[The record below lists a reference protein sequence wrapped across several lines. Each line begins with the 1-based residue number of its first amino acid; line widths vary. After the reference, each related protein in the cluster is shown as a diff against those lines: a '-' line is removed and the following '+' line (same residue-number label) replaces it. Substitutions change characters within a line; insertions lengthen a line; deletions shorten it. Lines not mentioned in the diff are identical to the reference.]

1 MACWVG
7 FWPKSRIEGQSV
19 VEMCGSQEDEVL
31 VFAVFCG
38 WWFQTLLGLKSP
50 TPQSV
55 VRETWENKQDP
66 VFFVGYFSLSRLTW
80 EDGGESIQSIGALS
94 LSEEG
99 LYKCPLGGGRTSSY
113 MGSVLAGYSWGR
125 AVTLKGC
132 MEKRESLTTPL
143 DSGSNN
149 VGCTAL
155 IECLESYLLPCTCS
169 RHFVCHKVSLWF
181 SQLERGLWIY
191 MSQGGD
197 DEQSLEF
204 SLALLLHSS
213 ICVCS

>member
-38 WWFQTLLGLKSP
+38 RWFQTLLGLKSP
-50 TPQSV
+50 TPQECCEGNL
-55 VRETWENKQDP
+55 REQARSC
-66 VFFVGYFSLSRLTW
+66 FLCGLFFSLSVNLRRW
-80 EDGGESIQSIGALS
+80 RREHSKCWSS
-94 LSEEG
+94 LSFSQRRVCTK
-99 LYKCPLGGGRTSSY
+99 YPLGGRRTSSY
-113 MGSVLAGYSWGR
+113 MGLVLAGYSWGR

-132 MEKRESLTTPL
+132 MKSRESLTPPL

-155 IECLESYLLPCTCS
+155 IECLESYLLPPCTCR

-181 SQLERGLWIY
+181 SQLGLGLWIY
-191 MSQGGD
+191 MSRWWRWAVTRIFLS
-197 DEQSLEF
+197 SLV
-204 SLALLLHSS
+204 A
-213 ICVCS
+213 